1 MSADIKNQSNHID
14 ESHSHPEPM
23 TYFKVAMALVVLTAL
38 EILVFYFDWLG
49 YGIIPVL
56 AFLSIGKFAIVYFR
70 KFICIPNFIKKISIS
85 FNSIF

>member
-23 TYFKVAMALVVLTAL
+23 TYFKVAMALVLLTAL
-38 EILVFYFDWLG
+38 EVLVFYFDWLG

-56 AFLSIGKFAIVYFR
+56 AVLSIGIFAIVVMYYLLL
-70 KFICIPNFIKKISIS
+70 KFCIFVDLKIIY
-85 FNSIF
+85 

>member
-23 TYFKVAMALVVLTAL
+23 TYFKVAMALVALTAL
-38 EILVFYFDWLG
+38 EILVFYFNWLG

-56 AFLSIGKFAIVYFR
+56 ALLSL
-70 KFICIPNFIKKISIS
+70 
-85 FNSIF
+85 